1 MGAAFRRPVVGHI
14 VRQAAIVAILIA
26 GAAAYLLAFARP
38 RPSWIEA
45 GFWFEPPVA
54 FESNRLGASL
64 TAPEIAI
71 IESVARAELR
81 DAFRGLPIAVSDRHD
96 ARYTLRVVQEVSDL
110 RFKRRVGVAGQ
121 SRGISGFG
129 GSGSVS
135 FDFLANGAMA
145 WAPDDADRAALVAA
159 IGRGIGRTAV
169 HEFTHQ
175 ILPTVPIH
183 DSRDAQSYEYAS
195 AARSA
200 QYIGPMH
207 WDLARPLLEQRLGS
221 SMLSA
226 RKAGRSP

>member
-1 MGAAFRRPVVGHI
+1 MLTRAV
-14 VRQAAIVAILIA
+14 IVACLVA
-26 GAAAYLLAFARP
+26 GAAAYTLYETRSKP
-38 RPSWIEA
+38 ESVEA
-45 GFWFEPPVA
+45 GLWFDEVT
-54 FESNRLGASL
+54 FSSNRLGAAL
-64 TAPEIAI
+64 TPGEVATVEA
-71 IESVARAELR
+71 VARAEVR
-81 DAFRGLPIAVSDRHD
+81 EAFRGLRITLSGRHD
-96 ARYTLRVVQEVSDL
+96 AAYTLQVMQEVLDL
-110 RFKRRVGVAGQ
+110 RFKRAVGVAGQ
-121 SRGISGFG
+121 SRGIAGFG
-129 GSGSVS
+129 GSGSIS

-145 WAPDDADRAALVAA
+145 WAPDDASRAQLVAA

-175 ILPTVPIH
+175 ILPTAPIH
-183 DSRDAQSYEYAS
+183 ASRDDRSYEYAS